1 MVLKMKKLNIYFDM
15 DGTIANLYE
24 YKDWLKHL
32 RLESIA
38 PYEFCQPMVDM
49 KQLKELLQNPIINSV
64 NIISWTSKHGTTEYN
79 RKTRYAKIRW
89 LAKNGLDY
97 HLIDK
102 YIIIPYGTDKADAI
116 GKLTENDI
124 LFDDE
129 KQNRSNWI
137 IKGGHAEDEKNLIE
151 KLKRYIDKYT
161 NL

>member
-1 MVLKMKKLNIYFDM
+1 M
-15 DGTIANLYE
+15 E
-24 YKDWLKHL
+24 
-32 RLESIA
+32 
-38 PYEFCQPMVDM
+38 
-49 KQLKELLQNPIINSV
+49 QLKELLQSPVINSV
-64 NIISWTSKHGTTEYN
+64 NIISWTAKYGTTEYN

-89 LAKNGLDY
+89 LTKNGLDY

-102 YIIIPYGTDKADAI
+102 YVIVPYGTDKADAI

-129 KQNRSNWI
+129 KQNRANWI

-151 KLKRYIDKYT
+151 KLKKYIDKYT

>member
-32 RLESIA
+32 RSESVA

-124 LFDDE
+124 LFP
-129 KQNRSNWI
+129 KS
-137 IKGGHAEDEKNLIE
+137 
-151 KLKRYIDKYT
+151 T
-161 NL
+161 